1 MTREQAKQNL
11 IAFGIAEPTEEAVTA
26 YLNSIHGETEKW
38 KTLAD
43 GYKAEA
49 DKIPDLTA
57 KLNDATSKVEAS
69 QAEKKTTVASKDE
82 EIENLKNDLSKL
94 KTSLVTEKLN
104 AIFTSKGMPTDVYA
118 DVIGAYATME
128 ETAAIEK
135 ATAFVTAISDA
146 HNASIE
152 SAKEAYKQE
161 LFKQTPNPGQGGS
174 QNPGSD
180 GADNLNMSEAAKYAQ
195 KYSQKMA
202 VSNTNGQDTNAPV
215 NF

>member
-49 DKIPDLTA
+49 DKVPDLTA
-57 KLNDATSKVEAS
+57 RLNDANSKAEAT

-104 AIFTSKGMPTDVYA
+104 AIFISKGMPTDVYA
-118 DVIGAYATME
+118 DVISAYATMD
-128 ETAAIEK
+128 ETTAIEK
-135 ATAFVTAISDA
+135 ATSFVTAISDA

-174 QNPGSD
+174 QRQNSD
-180 GADNLNMSEAAKYAQ
+180 KDDNSDQSAAARYAKQ
-195 KYSQKMA
+195 YSQKMT
-202 VSNTNGQDTNAPV
+202 VSNVGQDGNAPV